1 MKKYLLILPLIVLL
15 FACTK
20 NEVKKVSFSP
30 AEQEQ
35 NIKTLYNLFKKE
47 YTYADRN
54 ALANLGLP
62 LKVVRD
68 TVKNIHEP
76 DLIDSVFTYNYKD
89 IEVHFLKSNA
99 YNKLFHTC
107 TCIKRNIETKGFSI
121 ALNSSKEEIESIFGK
136 TEMTF
141 TDSDSTIIC
150 YEFGGDDEET
160 VATDQ
165 VTFVFVG
172 NKLTEINY
180 MPYVD

>member
-1 MKKYLLILPLIVLL
+1 MKKYFLILPLIIL
-15 FACTK
+15 FYSCAK
-20 NEVKKVSFSP
+20 EEAKKINFTPS
-30 AEQEQ
+30 EQTG
-35 NIKTLYNLFKKE
+35 NIKILYGLLKKE
-47 YTYADRN
+47 YAYADRN

-76 DLIDSVFTYNYKD
+76 NLIDSVFAYNYKD

-107 TCIKRNIETKGFSI
+107 TSIKRNIETKGFSI
-121 ALNSSKEEIESIFGK
+121 TLNSSKEEIEAIFGK
-136 TEMTF
+136 TEMSF
-141 TDSDSTIIC
+141 TNSDSTIIF
-150 YEFGGDDEET
+150 YEFAENEEEDI
-160 VATDQ
+160 APDQ
-165 VTFVFVG
+165 VTFVFIG